1 MLAVNAEKL
10 HNPSGVRK
18 MTSIRTQNQAIEVED
33 IEYLRHGDAPLLA
46 RVFKPRGTG
55 PFPGVVQLHGG
66 AWCLMDRTRDNPL
79 NEALAH
85 SGVVV
90 AAIDFRMPPQAS
102 YPASMQD
109 INYAIR
115 WLKMRASE
123 FGTRPEMVGVAGTSS
138 GGHQAMLTA
147 MRPRDPRYS
156 AIPSPAGA
164 RGVDAIVKFVAM
176 CWPVID
182 PLSRYRYAQRLKAG
196 GKPYPEF
203 VDNVLP
209 LHDAYWKTE
218 DAMAEGNPLQALERG
233 EKVELPPALYLQG
246 ENDIVHPRADLERF
260 IADYRKAGG
269 KIELELIEGA
279 SEAFISR
286 DPSSPQSRR
295 AIAKIIE
302 FVHRTAQ

>member
-1 MLAVNAEKL
+1 MATVGAE
-10 HNPSGVRK
+10 NY
-18 MTSIRTQNQAIEVED
+18 AIEVED
-33 IEYLRHGDAPLLA
+33 VEYLRHGETPLLA
-46 RVFKPRGTG
+46 RLFKPRGSG
-55 PFPGVVQLHGG
+55 PFPALVQLHGG

-79 NEALAH
+79 NEAIAH

-90 AAIDFRMPPQAS
+90 AAIDFRMPPQAG

-115 WLKMRASE
+115 WLKGRASE
-123 FGTRPEMVGVAGTSS
+123 LGTRAEMVGVAGTSS

-147 MRPRDPRYS
+147 MRPRDPRYA
-156 AIPSPAGA
+156 AIASPAGA
-164 RGVDAIVKFVAM
+164 RGVDASVKFVAM

-182 PLSRYRYAQRLKAG
+182 PLSRYRYAQRLRAG
-196 GKPYPEF
+196 GKPYPDF

-233 EKVELPPALYLQG
+233 EQVELPPALYLQG

-260 IADYRKAGG
+260 VADYRKADG

-295 AIAKIIE
+295 AIAKLIE
-302 FVHRTAQ
+302 FVHRAAQ

>member
-1 MLAVNAEKL
+1 MATAEA
-10 HNPSGVRK
+10 
-18 MTSIRTQNQAIEVED
+18 QNYSIEVED
-33 IEYLRHGDAPLLA
+33 VEYLRHGESGLLA
-46 RVFKPRGTG
+46 RVFRPRGAG
-55 PFPGVVQLHGG
+55 PFPALVQLHGG

-85 SGVVV
+85 SGIVV
-90 AAIDFRMPPQAS
+90 AAIDFRMPPVAS
-102 YPASMQD
+102 YPASMHD

-115 WLKMRASE
+115 WLKSRA
-123 FGTRPEMVGVAGTSS
+123 PELGSRAELVGVAGTSS

-156 AIPSPAGA
+156 AIALGGNGA
-164 RGVDAIVKFVAM
+164 RIDASVRFVAM

-196 GKPYPEF
+196 GKPYPDF

-218 DAMAEGNPLQALERG
+218 DAMLEGNPLQALKRAERG
-233 EKVELPPALYLQG
+233 ELPPALYVQG
-246 ENDIVHPRADLERF
+246 ADDIVHPRADLESF
-260 IADYRKAGG
+260 VADYRKAGG
-269 KIELELIEGA
+269 NIELELIEGA

-286 DPSSPQSRR
+286 DPSSPAARR

-302 FVHRTAQ
+302 FVHRVAH